1 MSRMIN
7 FRVDETIDVRLERM
21 ARLTGRT
28 KTWYVREA
36 VSEYLDDMEDIYLAD
51 RVMDRVERGNESVH
65 ALEDLE
71 RELGLA
77 N

>member
-1 MSRMIN
+1 MIN
-7 FRVDETIDVRLERM
+7 FRVDEAINDRLERM

-28 KTWYVREA
+28 KTWYIREA

-51 RVMDRVERGNESVH
+51 QVMERVEQGEENVH

-77 N
+77 D

>member
-1 MSRMIN
+1 MIN
-7 FRVDETIDVRLERM
+7 FRVDEAINDRLERM

-28 KTWYVREA
+28 KTWYIREA

-51 RVMDRVERGNESVH
+51 QVMERVEHGEENVH
-65 ALEDLE
+65 PLEDLE

-77 N
+77 D

>member
-1 MSRMIN
+1 MIN
-7 FRVDETIDVRLERM
+7 IRVDEAVNARLERM

-36 VSEYLDDMEDIYLAD
+36 VSAYLDDMEDIYLAD
-51 RVMDRVERGNESVH
+51 RVMDRVEHGDESVH

-77 N
+77 D